1 MPTFEYEEKLWKKGK
16 IVAGLDEVGRGC
28 LAGPVVSAAAI
39 LNNQILKKDYFD
51 KINDS
56 KALTKDKREL
66 IYKDLI
72 NDIEYSVNFIDN
84 NVIDDINILQAS
96 IQSMKN
102 SVDELNSK
110 VDHLL
115 IDGNRFGKFH
125 TEYTLIV
132 KGDSIS
138 YSIAAASII
147 AKVIRDRYMI
157 EEADKLYPEYGF
169 AKHKGYATKYHR
181 EKIIEYG
188 VCPIHRKTFLTK
200 IFSNQKKMF

>member
-115 IDGNRFGKFH
+115 IDGNRFGNFH